1 MEPARLGCKI
11 FHGPNIQNF
20 KEVYKLLNSLNI
32 TETIKNKSQLIK
44 KININLKKPFRKS
57 INKKKLETI
66 GKKILDKTFLEI
78 SKFL

>member
-1 MEPARLGCKI
+1 M
-11 FHGPNIQNF
+11 
-20 KEVYKLLNSLNI
+20 YKLLNSLDI
-32 TETIKNKSQLIK
+32 TETIKNKSQQIK
-44 KININLKKPFRKS
+44 KININLKKPFRKN

>member
-1 MEPARLGCKI
+1 M
-11 FHGPNIQNF
+11 
-20 KEVYKLLNSLNI
+20 
-32 TETIKNKSQLIK
+32 K
-44 KININLKKPFRKS
+44 KININLKKPFKKS